1 MKILKRFLKGAAIA
15 TLGMLAIVIIIGI
28 ILFCNHKMRCE
39 KEKALLEPLGQI
51 VEVNGHNISIYT
63 EGSGEKTLVFLQGGA
78 YPSPIL
84 EAKSLYSLLSDTYR
98 IVVLERPGY
107 GFSEEIDGFLSLDAL
122 IDLEREAL
130 SKIGIE
136 YPFILVPHSAS
147 GIEAI
152 LWAQKYPNEIEAII
166 GLDMS
171 VPAYYEA
178 LYDLDAMRVAQGEN
192 TLSVDITLFFYNTF
206 GLTRFM
212 AIEELLDSFKTGTLT
227 DEDKEIYK
235 ALAYRIYP
243 NRTMM
248 LGMLSLPDDLELI
261 NSMPKPS
268 VPMLL
273 FVSNGDELML
283 DNAEAWSQMQKDYI
297 SDNTQARIIQLDC
310 GHSMHNIEYAYISE
324 EIRTFLNEL
333 DYKERQ

>member
-1 MKILKRFLKGAAIA
+1 MKILKRFLKGTGIAA
-15 TLGMLAIVIIIGI
+15 LGMLAIVIIIGI
-28 ILFCNHKMRCE
+28 ILFCNHKIRCE
-39 KEKALLEPLGQI
+39 NEKDLLKPLGQV
-51 VEVNGHNISIYT
+51 VEVSGHNISIYT
-63 EGSGEKTLVFLQGGA
+63 EGSGEHTLVFLQGGA

-84 EAKSLYSLLSDTYR
+84 EAKSLYSLLSDTCR

-107 GFSEEIDGFLSLDAL
+107 GFSGEVDGILSLDTL

-136 YPFILVPHSAS
+136 YPYILIPHSAS

-152 LWAQKYPNEIEAII
+152 LWAQKYPDEIEAII

-171 VPAYYEA
+171 VPAYYET
-178 LYDLDAMRVAQGEN
+178 LYDLDAMRAAQSEN
-192 TLSVDITLFFYNTF
+192 TLSVDITLFFYHTF

-212 AIEELLDSFKTGTLT
+212 AIEDLLDSFKTGTLT

-261 NSMPKPS
+261 NSMPNPS

-273 FVSNGDELML
+273 FVSNGEELML
-283 DNAEAWSQMQKDYI
+283 NSAETWLQLQKDYI
-297 SDNTQARIIQLDC
+297 SDNPNARTIQLDC
-310 GHSMHNIEYAYISE
+310 GHSMHNIEHLYISE
-324 EIRTFLNEL
+324 EIRTFLHEL
-333 DYKERQ
+333 DYKEKQ